1 MARCRLF
8 GLRRGRGLE
17 YRGVVDF
24 GWFRFRF
31 RFRFGVWV
39 FIWCTLWSICFIQEQ
54 DLAVEYLDLFRAV
67 TNSLSA
73 RLINQ
78 TVVIH
83 FPPTTLP
90 IINASTNCPVSAFP
104 LPGRSTTSA
113 FALARLPTRELR

>member
-24 GWFRFRF
+24 GWFSVS
-31 RFRFGVWV
+31 VWCLG
-39 FIWCTLWSICFIQEQ
+39 FIWCTHWSICFIQEQ
-54 DLAVEYLDLFRAV
+54 DLAVEYLDLIPSS
-67 TNSLSA
+67 NKLSA